1 MAISKPEKEI
11 HSPKNDHIHRTIEM
25 WKDILKFI
33 KTWGKKHS
41 LQLNFR
47 VGIHTGPSV
56 GGVIGLN
63 KFSYDIWGDT
73 VNTASRM
80 ESHGLPG
87 NINFNHETYLKVKDK
102 YPFKSIGK
110 IFIKGKGSME
120 IYVLKNSFEEL
131 S

>member
-1 MAISKPEKEI
+1 
-11 HSPKNDHIHRTIEM
+11 
-25 WKDILKFI
+25 
-33 KTWGKKHS
+33 
-41 LQLNFR
+41 
-47 VGIHTGPSV
+47 
-56 GGVIGLN
+56 
-63 KFSYDIWGDT
+63 
-73 VNTASRM
+73 M

-87 NINFNHETYLKVKDK
+87 NININHETYLKVKDK